1 MTQWERRLLAFL
13 FDVRTLSVLAQM
25 AIIAALI
32 MAALTIGR
40 NFTANA
46 DKLGDAQ
53 FICRDGTFSY
63 RCAYD
68 FMANEA
74 GFDISDTLLTYEN
87 TDSYWWAIV
96 NGILNTFR
104 VGLLAIAA
112 MTVLGVITAIAR
124 LSSNWL
130 VSRLALL
137 YVEIVRNTPVLIQ
150 LLLIYFV
157 FLQALPNVGEALEPL
172 GLGIFLSNRGIVLP
186 WPRLLAGAPVWLAF
200 VIMAAVQFQLL
211 WLYLGWQEERTG
223 RSINRIPICL
233 ASFLL
238 IVVLGWVVASQVT
251 HNEGALVR
259 RGSRIEAVADFEKL
273 LLSRARLDHPADF
286 ANLPAVELDA
296 AALHICVV
304 RGSNSEAN
312 FTNKLRRQGLPYQ
325 ISRYSSPEKAMSA
338 LIAGD
343 CEVYPAPRAVLLGE
357 LNDRPERTEFLLIP
371 VSETPVTLSV
381 PRPEKFNIVGGLL
394 LKGEFFAL
402 FLGLTV
408 FYAGGFSE
416 VVRAGILSVSLGQSD
431 AARALGLTESQRI
444 QLVVLPQALRVIIP
458 PMISAYL
465 SLMKDTSLGVA
476 VAFPEMYILAQIL
489 MNQSGRAVQIM
500 VIIMMVYL
508 SISLAFSLILNWYN
522 ARILKVEFAS

>member
-1 MTQWERRLLAFL
+1 
-13 FDVRTLSVLAQM
+13 
-25 AIIAALI
+25 
-32 MAALTIGR
+32 
-40 NFTANA
+40 
-46 DKLGDAQ
+46 
-53 FICRDGTFSY
+53 
-63 RCAYD
+63 
-68 FMANEA
+68 
-74 GFDISDTLLTYEN
+74 
-87 TDSYWWAIV
+87 
-96 NGILNTFR
+96 
-104 VGLLAIAA
+104 
-112 MTVLGVITAIAR
+112 
-124 LSSNWL
+124 
-130 VSRLALL
+130 
-137 YVEIVRNTPVLIQ
+137 
-150 LLLIYFV
+150 
-157 FLQALPNVGEALEPL
+157 
-172 GLGIFLSNRGIVLP
+172 
-186 WPRLLAGAPVWLAF
+186 
-200 VIMAAVQFQLL
+200 
-211 WLYLGWQEERTG
+211 
-223 RSINRIPICL
+223 
-233 ASFLL
+233 
-238 IVVLGWVVASQVT
+238 
-251 HNEGALVR
+251 
-259 RGSRIEAVADFEKL
+259 
-273 LLSRARLDHPADF
+273 
-286 ANLPAVELDA
+286 
-296 AALHICVV
+296 
-304 RGSNSEAN
+304 
-312 FTNKLRRQGLPYQ
+312 
-325 ISRYSSPEKAMSA
+325 MSA